1 MLSTGGAHTFKLLHV
16 CLFYSEEHR
25 AAAPVRRRPFS
36 YWPKLIT
43 RNLQVATVEAD
54 STNQSSPEE
63 DDEDEDIDVEYD
75 SGVKSDSDS
84 DSNSDSDYME

>member
-1 MLSTGGAHTFKLLHV
+1 MK
-16 CLFYSEEHR
+16 FYKKPE
-25 AAAPVRRRPFS
+25 VKD
-36 YWPKLIT
+36 YQLIT
-43 RNLQVATVEAD
+43 SGDLQVATVEAD

-84 DSNSDSDYME
+84 DSDYME